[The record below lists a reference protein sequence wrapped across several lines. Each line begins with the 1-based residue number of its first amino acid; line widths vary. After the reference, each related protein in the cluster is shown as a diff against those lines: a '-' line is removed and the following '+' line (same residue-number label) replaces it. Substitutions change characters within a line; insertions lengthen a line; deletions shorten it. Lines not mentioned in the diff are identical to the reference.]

1 MNLTSPED
9 ELPDEETIVDEDQ
22 MNKLTYS
29 RVKKINA
36 IIRKIRLLQVD
47 IQYSRLDQAVEELMM
62 VRIQVVIDEP
72 LEDEE

>member
-1 MNLTSPED
+1 
-9 ELPDEETIVDEDQ
+9 

-47 IQYSRLDQAVEELMM
+47 IHYSRLDQAVENLKL
-62 VRIQVVIDEP
+62 VRLQVVIDEP
-72 LEDEE
+72 LEVEE